1 MMRCSESGVGDFGL
15 RGIKTFL
22 RDHLCNNICGR
33 LGLDPLLDMNRPQP
47 RKVRKQPQNNEENV
61 DSDDD

>member
-1 MMRCSESGVGDFGL
+1 
-15 RGIKTFL
+15 
-22 RDHLCNNICGR
+22 LCNNICGR
-33 LGLDPLLDMNRPQP
+33 LGLESLLDMNRPKP